1 MVLLT
6 LRQTFFWVIK
16 KWDDALIVLALV
28 RWQNFVIKKDLAHLA
43 KSRPYLMAFLLAI
56 LSVLFS
62 EIRIGGQR
70 WLMGLFQVLST
81 VAPS

>member
-28 RWQNFVIKKDLAHLA
+28 RWQNFVIKRILLM
-43 KSRPYLMAFLLAI
+43 SRKVDPI
-56 LSVLFS
+56 L
-62 EIRIGGQR
+62 
-70 WLMGLFQVLST
+70 W
-81 VAPS
+81 PSY